1 MGPREEGVDVRR
13 GVLTSPKIAR
23 LRIAQLGGVLKIEQ
37 PRAGLRF
44 RGDRRMGPREEGV
57 DVRRGVLTSP
67 KIARLEIALRCWSGL
82 CRG

>member
-1 MGPREEGVDVRR
+1 MSELRR
-13 GVLTSPKIAR
+13 VGLTSPKIAR
-23 LRIAQLGGVLKIEQ
+23 LKITQLWGVLKIEQ

-57 DVRRGVLTSP
+57 DVRRVVLTSP
-67 KIARLEIALRCWSGL
+67 KIALMEIARIGRWIGW